1 MKSILPALLFA
12 ATSLFAAETV
22 AFINMEKVFNDYYKT
37 VTENIKFEETR
48 QKFVTAITVLQGEFE
63 NTRQEYEKAIADA
76 ENDLLSDS
84 ARAEAAQKVRV
95 LEARLE
101 QKHDET
107 LEFRQNGLAEIE
119 GNQQQATQL
128 LIDDLQAQL
137 TKYAAE
143 RGLEMVYETSGRTMN
158 RVPVLLVYPKEK
170 EITEAFIKQVNAGH
184 EKEKAESQ
192 AKLEAMHKAAQEK
205 QQQQQMK

>member
-1 MKSILPALLFA
+1 MPALFFA
-12 ATSLFAAETV
+12 TASLFAAETV
-22 AFINMEKVFNDYYKT
+22 GFINMEKVFNDYYKT

-48 QKFVTAITVLQGEFE
+48 QKFVTALTVLQGEFE
-63 NTRQEYEKAIADA
+63 NTRQEYEKAISDA

-84 ARAEAAQKVRV
+84 ARAEAAQKARV

-107 LEFRQNGLAEIE
+107 LEFRQNGMAEIE

-205 QQQQQMK
+205 QQQMK

>member
-1 MKSILPALLFA
+1 MKSILPALFFA
-12 ATSLFAAETV
+12 TASLFAAETV
-22 AFINMEKVFNDYYKT
+22 GFINMEKVFNDYYKT

-48 QKFVTAITVLQGEFE
+48 QKFVTALTVLQGEFE
-63 NTRQEYEKAIADA
+63 NTRQEYEKAISDA

-84 ARAEAAQKVRV
+84 ARAEAAQKARV

-107 LEFRQNGLAEIE
+107 LEFRQNGMAEIE

-205 QQQQQMK
+205 QQQMK

>member
-1 MKSILPALLFA
+1 MKTILSVLLFA
-12 ATSLFAAETV
+12 VTSLFAAETV

-48 QKFVTAITVLQGEFE
+48 QKFVTALTVLQGEFE
-63 NTRQEYEKAIADA
+63 NTRKEYEKAVADA

-84 ARAEAAQKVRV
+84 ARKEAEQKLRI
-95 LEARLE
+95 LETRLG

-119 GNQQQATQL
+119 ESQQKTTQL

-143 RGLEMVYETSGRTMN
+143 RGLTMVYETSGRTIN

-170 EITEAFIKQVNAGH
+170 EITDAFIKRVNAGH

-192 AKLEAMHKAAQEK
+192 AKLDAMHKAALEK
-205 QQQQQMK
+205 QQQ

>member
-1 MKSILPALLFA
+1 MKSILLALLFA

-48 QKFVTAITVLQGEFE
+48 QKFVTALTVLQGEFE

>member
-1 MKSILPALLFA
+1 MKSILPALFFA
-12 ATSLFAAETV
+12 TASLFAAETV
-22 AFINMEKVFNDYYKT
+22 GFINMEKVFNDYYKT

-48 QKFVTAITVLQGEFE
+48 QKFVTALTVLQGEFE
-63 NTRQEYEKAIADA
+63 NTRQEYEKAISDA

-84 ARAEAAQKVRV
+84 ARAEAAQKARV

-107 LEFRQNGLAEIE
+107 LEFRQNGMAEIE

-205 QQQQQMK
+205 QQQQMK